1 MKEWMLKHPI
11 MTFLLADTLIT
22 GVLKCIACFSP
33 NYKVEEEEKEE
44 KADPG
49 ILQINLKKNDSNEE
63 ETV

>member
-33 NYKVEEEEKEE
+33 NYKPEQKEDPEDALAEKIG
-44 KADPG
+44 KD
-49 ILQINLKKNDSNEE
+49 EE